1 MFHKQMSTFHYNVM
15 LVINIPKFPYTF
27 RCRLVVAYNNIG
39 NKGLCALADCMKVN
53 ISIIHHSLH
62 CRLVVAYNNIGNK
75 GLCALADC
83 MKVNTTLTKIFIWGN
98 KLEEPATIVCINFM
112 SLNMHIISKFSTQNI
127 FFLCHFPIIY
137 VQN

>member
-1 MFHKQMSTFHYNVM
+1 M
-15 LVINIPKFPYTF
+15 LVINILKFPYTF
-27 RCRLVVAYNNIG
+27 R
-39 NKGLCALADCMKVN
+39 
-53 ISIIHHSLH
+53 

-98 KLEEPATIVCINFM
+98 KLEEPATIVCISLM